1 MARPA
6 NPQRTA
12 DLLDAAARVVERDGL
27 SGITLRPLAA
37 ELGVAPRTLLY
48 HFGSKEQLL
57 ARVLRHLRSRH
68 TELSG
73 ILAGATAQTGD
84 VAADLVEAIE
94 RLSTE
99 AKQPVLRPFFA
110 LYFELA
116 ALTIR
121 DPDRYHSVFV
131 DIEQDWLGL
140 IVPRLTAAG
149 VPADRATLIADVV
162 LSGYRGA
169 LHMALTTG
177 RWHEADQII
186 EILKLTARQLVAP
199 GGGASLDGR

>member
-1 MARPA
+1 MARPT
-6 NPQRTA
+6 NPRRTA
-12 DLLDAAARVVERDGL
+12 ELLDAAARVVERDGL

-57 ARVLRHLRSRH
+57 AQVLRHLRARH

-73 ILAGATAQTGD
+73 ILAGAAARTGD
-84 VAADLVEAIE
+84 VATDLVEAIE
-94 RLSTE
+94 RLSAE
-99 AKQPVLRPFFA
+99 AKQPGLRPFFA

-121 DPDRYHSVFV
+121 DPGRYQSVFL

-140 IVPRLTAAG
+140 IAPRLTAAG
-149 VPADRATLIADVV
+149 VPADRASLVADVV

-169 LHMALTTG
+169 LHLALTTG
-177 RWHEADQII
+177 RWDEADQII
-186 EILKLTARQLVAP
+186 EILKTTARQLVAP
-199 GGGASLDGR
+199 GSGP